1 MSVDRARMGV
11 MIGQNDKGG
20 FEGVK
25 GGGGVV
31 VMIKLGM
38 SYLAFCFWEKMER
51 NGEEEL
57 GNRRRDEE
65 EEEERSFM
73 AAT

>member
-25 GGGGVV
+25 EGG
-31 VMIKLGM
+31 LGW
-38 SYLAFCFWEKMER
+38 SL
-51 NGEEEL
+51 
-57 GNRRRDEE
+57 
-65 EEEERSFM
+65 
-73 AAT
+73 

>member
-25 GGGGVV
+25 GGVGWS
-31 VMIKLGM
+31 L
-38 SYLAFCFWEKMER
+38 
-51 NGEEEL
+51 
-57 GNRRRDEE
+57 
-65 EEEERSFM
+65 
-73 AAT
+73 